1 MKSFSTLSEAIDAL
15 KQEGYTEDFNLLENC
30 IECGGKPYKMKHDEF
45 KIDAFFRFEGDT
57 DPSDECIVYA
67 ISSDK
72 YHLKGTLVNGYGG
85 SSDPLADEMIKKLK
99 VH

>member
-1 MKSFSTLSEAIDAL
+1 MKSYATLSEAVEGL
-15 KQEGYTEDFNLLENC
+15 KKQGYTQDFNLLENC
-30 IECGGKPYKMKHDEF
+30 IECGAHPHQMKHDEF
-45 KIDAFFRFEGDT
+45 KIDTFFRFEGNT

-72 YHLKGTLVNGYGG
+72 YHLKGTLVNGYGL
-85 SSDPLADEMIKKLK
+85 SSNPLADEMIKKLK